1 MEEEEKLINFRRKYQ
16 KGTLLNVP
24 NKGFS
29 NFGKKKSTNL
39 NTTSQRAKP
48 SIDLEKAKQMLE
60 SAKGKVAPTARH
72 SVKQLQQFSL
82 EKLIKLILLL
92 QDEND

>member
-1 MEEEEKLINFRRKYQ
+1 M
-16 KGTLLNVP
+16 P

-29 NFGKKKSTNL
+29 MAGKKKSPNY
-39 NTTSQRAKP
+39 NPNSQRAKP

-60 SAKGKVAPTARH
+60 SAKGKVAPKPRH
-72 SVKQLQQFSL
+72 SIKQLQRFSL
-82 EKLIKLILLL
+82 EKLINLILLL